1 MFDKLVPSAHCATKW
16 IFRNH
21 CISGSSDELGNVQIA
36 TDTVLG
42 ASRPSRKGKTES
54 DTTEAIKTPIPIE
67 VLDTQ
72 TGLNPDEV
80 FKRSTLTRRSTPYL
94 TQKDG

>member
-1 MFDKLVPSAHCATKW
+1 M
-16 IFRNH
+16 
-21 CISGSSDELGNVQIA
+21 LGNVQIA
-36 TDTVLG
+36 TDIVLS

-67 VLDTQ
+67 VLGTQ
-72 TGLNPDEV
+72 TGLNPDQV
-80 FKRSTLTRRSTPYL
+80 FKRSTWTRRPTSYL